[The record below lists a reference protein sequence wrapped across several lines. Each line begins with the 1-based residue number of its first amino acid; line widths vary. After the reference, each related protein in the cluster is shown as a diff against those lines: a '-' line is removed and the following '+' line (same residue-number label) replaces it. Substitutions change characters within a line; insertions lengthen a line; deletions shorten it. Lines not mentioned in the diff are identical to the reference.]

1 MSSTSTRMVFERSR
15 WAVGAVLLFLA
26 GLLGRLWYIQVACG
40 EDYER
45 QAARAQRVRDSYPAP
60 RGVIY
65 DRFDRP
71 LAVSVYAPDLEVD
84 ATSLRDRPADVAA
97 LARAAGIAPA
107 RLRRQLQEHRRWVK
121 VLAGVR
127 SEEVRHRV
135 QNLALPGVKFT
146 DRFVRVYPR
155 GGHLGHLLG
164 FVDGDGTGRAGVEKA
179 FDHILSGRSAS
190 HRSLRDAAQRR
201 IRTPELGAR
210 PEEPGCDVYL
220 TTDIVLQEMLDE
232 EVGALQARSRAAWSA
247 GAVLAPGT
255 GELLA
260 LSSIPHFDPNRPSD
274 GSAKNHV
281 VSDVLAPGSA
291 FKPFVMA
298 AALEA
303 GVVRDGDTIFC
314 ENGLFAFG
322 RRVVHDTKPHGT
334 MTLQEIMSLSSNI
347 GMGKIAQKL
356 GAPRTMDALRR
367 FRLQEPT
374 GLPLPLETRAR
385 FTALPWDSNYTLVSV
400 SYGQEMSVSPIR
412 LLASFSAFARDGT
425 VPSLRLLDRVEQDGQ
440 PVLVGT
446 SPPPV
451 RAVSA
456 RTAQLLRGY
465 LTEVMEHGTGR
476 DGQPD
481 LWSAAGKTGTP
492 YKELASQRGE
502 CAAILM
508 CFVPVESPRLLVLM
522 MADRPQ
528 GARREDRQGGL
539 LVTPFMQRFLQKA
552 LHYQRV
558 SPDRKAPR
566 GCMAPSDPGTARAG
580 PPFDAFDPETG
591 SRDRLF
597 PYDQTFGGTTT
608 TRFKGKGVLARM
620 HVLPDS
626 PFPDALS

>member
-1 MSSTSTRMVFERSR
+1 V
-15 WAVGAVLLFLA
+15 
-26 GLLGRLWYIQVACG
+26 
-40 EDYER
+40 
-45 QAARAQRVRDSYPAP
+45 PAP

-65 DRFDRP
+65 DRFERP

-84 ATSLRDRPADVAA
+84 AASLRDRPGDVVA
-97 LARAAGIAPA
+97 LARAAGIART
-107 RLRRQLQEHRRWVK
+107 RLASLLQEHPRWVK

-127 SEEVRHRV
+127 SEDVRRRI
-135 QNLALPGVKFT
+135 QALALPGVKFT

-155 GGHLGHLLG
+155 GAHLGHVLG
-164 FVDGDGTGRAGVEKA
+164 FVDGDGTGRAGIEKA
-179 FDHILSGRSAS
+179 FDHLLSGRSSS

-201 IRTPELGAR
+201 IRVPELAAR
-210 PEEPGCDVYL
+210 PEEPGCDVHL
-220 TTDIVLQEMLDE
+220 TTDIVLQEMLDQ

-247 GAVLAPGT
+247 GIVMAPATGEVLA
-255 GELLA
+255 LA
-260 LSSIPHFDPNRPSD
+260 SIPHFDPNRPGE

-303 GVVRDGDTIFC
+303 GVVQDGDSIFC
-314 ENGLFAFG
+314 ENGLFSFG
-322 RRVVHDTKPHGT
+322 RRVVHDTKPHGA

-356 GAPRTMDALRR
+356 GAPRTMAALRR

-385 FTALPWDSNYTLVSV
+385 FTALPWDPNYTLVSV

-425 VPSLRLLDRVEQDGQ
+425 VPSLRLLDRVEREGQ
-440 PVLVGT
+440 PLLIGT
-446 SPPPV
+446 PPAPV

-465 LTEVMEHGTGR
+465 LTEVMEEGTGR
-476 DGQPD
+476 SGRPE

-508 CFVPVESPRLLVLM
+508 CFVPAENPRLLVLM

-528 GARREDRQGGL
+528 GSRREDRQGGL
-539 LVTPFMQRFLQKA
+539 LVTPFMHRFLEKA
-552 LHYQRV
+552 LHYLRV
-558 SPDRKAPR
+558 SPDRKESR
-566 GCMAPSDPGTARAG
+566 GCMAPSDPSTARARL
-580 PPFDAFDPETG
+580 PLETSNPETG

-597 PYDQTFGGTTT
+597 PENLILGGTTT